1 VSRKAPPYQP
11 ISPKESNSSV
21 RAGIAVA
28 MIVRSCLDFFGQIRD
43 AGGEGEGE
51 GEGEGGLLV
60 WYVRLL

>member
-1 VSRKAPPYQP
+1 VSRKAPPHQP

-28 MIVRSCLDFFGQIRD
+28 MIVRSCLSFSGQIRD
-43 AGGEGEGE
+43 AE

-60 WYVRLL
+60 DTYDCCEEES